1 MQLVVNSLLTT
12 YEDTGN
18 NQGKV
23 ILCLHGWGDDRRTF
37 AGLTK
42 ALQSSYRVI
51 SVDLPGF
58 GSSQA
63 PHEVWGLEDY
73 VSFLVDFLKKLQIE
87 ELSALIGHSNG
98 GALAI
103 LALSRGMLST
113 QRLVLLGAAGIRDQE
128 KAKKLGL
135 KVIAK
140 TGKAATFWLPANKK
154 KALQKRLYGAA
165 GSDMLVVPHLQ
176 ETFRKTVAQDVQ
188 ADAKAITTPTLLIYG
203 ERDRATPVQYGE
215 IYHRQIKGSKLEVVP
230 GAEHF
235 VHHDKPAEVQR
246 LIEEFIS

>member
-12 YEDTGN
+12 YEDTGD
-18 NQGKV
+18 NQDKV
-23 ILCLHGWGDDRRTF
+23 ILCLHGWGDDHRTF

-63 PHEVWGLEDY
+63 PNAVWGLDDY
-73 VSFLVDFLKKLQIE
+73 ATFLSDFLKKLHVQE
-87 ELSALIGHSNG
+87 VSVLIGHSNG

-103 LALSRGMLST
+103 LALSRGKLSAH
-113 QRLVLLGAAGIRDQE
+113 RLVLLGAAGIRDQE
-128 KAKKLGL
+128 KIKKLGL

-188 ADAKAITTPTLLIYG
+188 VDAKTITIPTLLIYG
-203 ERDRATPVQYGE
+203 EHDRATPVQYGE
-215 IYHRQIKGSKLEVVP
+215 IYHRLITGSKLEVVP

-235 VHHDKPAEVQR
+235 VHHDKPTEVQH
-246 LIEEFIS
+246 LIEEFIA